1 MSVTA
6 RALALDALERIERD
20 GAYAN
25 LLLPELLGRTG
36 MAPRDRNFATE
47 LVYGTTRM
55 RRACDFL
62 VDRFLTRDLDPRV
75 RNALRLGAYQLH
87 FLAMKPHAAVGE
99 TVEVA
104 PKAARGLVNAVLRRV
119 SDHPVV
125 WPDDATRL
133 SYPDWIVHQLTA
145 DLGAKAAVTALEVMN
160 TAPPVTERAD
170 GYTQDRASQWVA
182 EAVGAQPGEQVA
194 DLCAAPGGKATLLA
208 ATGAHVV
215 AGDIRKARAGLVRAN
230 VRASHPLDV
239 VVADAA
245 RPPFPPGSFDRV
257 LVDAPCSGLGTLR
270 RRPDA
275 RWRIDAAAPD
285 RLAAVQRDL
294 VAAAVNLL
302 RPGGTLVYSVCTLT
316 NAEGRGIDGH
326 LASTH
331 PELEPLAPPDGPW
344 EPVGRGVRLLP
355 QAADTDGMYLL
366 RLHRP

>member
-6 RALALDALERIERD
+6 RALALDALDRIERD

-25 LLLPELLGRTG
+25 LLLPELLSRTG
-36 MAPRDRNFATE
+36 MEQRDRNFATE

-62 VDRFLTRDLDPRV
+62 VDRFLTRDLEPRV

-119 SDHPVV
+119 SDHAVV

-133 SYPDWIVHQLTA
+133 SYPDWIVRALEA
-145 DLGAKAAVTALEVMN
+145 DLGVDAAHAALTIMN
-160 TAPPVTERAD
+160 EAPSVTERDD
-170 GYTQDRASQWVA
+170 GYVQDLASQWVA
-182 EAVGAQPGEQVA
+182 EAVGARAGERVA
-194 DLCAAPGGKATLLA
+194 DLCAAPGGKATMLA

-215 AGDIRKARAGLVRAN
+215 AGDIRPSRVGLIRSNAATLPVLA
-230 VRASHPLDV
+230 
-239 VVADAA
+239 ADAA
-245 RPPFPPGSFDRV
+245 RPPFAPGSLDRV
-257 LVDAPCSGLGTLR
+257 LIDAPCSGLGTLR

-275 RWRIDAAAPD
+275 RWRIDAASPE
-285 RLAAVQRDL
+285 RLGTVQKHL
-294 VAAAVNLL
+294 VDAAADLL

-316 NAEGRGIDGH
+316 DAEGQSVDDH
-326 LASTH
+326 LAVTH
-331 PELEPLAPPDGPW
+331 PELESVAALSDPW
-344 EPVGRGVRLLP
+344 EPRGRGFRLLP
-355 QAADTDGMYLL
+355 QAAGTDGMYLL
-366 RLHRP
+366 RLRRRS